1 MAWSMVGYVKVLNFR
16 DSTVVVKD
24 QQSSPSPIIM
34 SKAAVCELQVVKG
47 KVSVRAEI

>member
-16 DSTVVVKD
+16 HSTVVVKD
-24 QQSSPSPIIM
+24 QQSSRSRIIM
-34 SKAAVCELQVVKG
+34 SKPAVCDVKR

>member
-16 DSTVVVKD
+16 HSTVVVKD
-24 QQSSPSPIIM
+24 QQSSRSRIIM
-34 SKAAVCELQVVKG
+34 SKPAVCELQVKR